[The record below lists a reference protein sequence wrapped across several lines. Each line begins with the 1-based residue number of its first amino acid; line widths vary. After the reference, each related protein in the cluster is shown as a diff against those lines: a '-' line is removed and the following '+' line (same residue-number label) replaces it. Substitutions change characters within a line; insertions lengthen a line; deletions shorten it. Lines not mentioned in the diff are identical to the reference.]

1 MRLIHCADT
10 AKRLLD
16 ASAVTIGCFDGIHRG
31 HRALFRALKEL
42 AGRHGIP
49 AVVVT
54 FEPHPLAVLAPEKK
68 PALITSLR
76 QKIDLIEEA
85 GIDCLA
91 VIPFTREL
99 SRVDADQFVRGYLCR
114 ALGARHV
121 VVGHDYAFG
130 RDRGGNCATLEAMGE
145 RCGFTVRQLEPV
157 GEGGGIF
164 SSTMVRRLIAGGDTV
179 RGAEV
184 LGRSFTVTGRVIP
197 GAAGFRAGSFGLV
210 TEHELLPPEGS
221 YRVVVALGDRTL
233 PGVCRIGEGRGLEV
247 WLRDHC
253 VRLPQAV
260 EVAFHERLPRSSLHP
275 AWRYREQGAP
285 LPLAC
290 RGGNGLVPPRIL
302 EEPCS
307 PV

>member
-16 ASAVTIGCFDGIHRG
+16 ASAVTLGSFDGIHRG
-31 HRALFRALKEL
+31 HLALFRALKEL

-68 PALITSLR
+68 PALITSLH
-76 QKIDLIEEA
+76 QKIALIEES

-91 VIPFTREL
+91 VIPFTRAF
-99 SRVDADQFVRGYLCR
+99 SRVDAEQFVRGYLCR

-130 RDRGGNCATLEAMGE
+130 RDRAGNCATLESMGE

-184 LGRSFTVTGRVIP
+184 LGRRFTVTGRVIP
-197 GAAGFRAGSFGLV
+197 GAAGFRAGSFSLA

-221 YRVVVALGDRTL
+221 YRVAVICGDRAL
-233 PGVCRIGEGRGLEV
+233 AGVCRIGEGRGMEV
-247 WLRDHC
+247 WLRDHLA
-253 VRLPQAV
+253 RLPLTV
-260 EVAFHERLPRSSLHP
+260 ELSFHERLARSSLHP
-275 AWRYREQGAP
+275 AWRYQGEEAL
-285 LPLAC
+285 LPPPW
-290 RGGNGLVPPRIL
+290 RGGGVVPVSTL

-307 PV
+307 PA